1 MASPD
6 MAETAGAPTDVE
18 KKETTPAPPAHL
30 RDEVLLKFVGT
41 ATLILGIV
49 LLVSSS
55 IAIAVLS
62 ITKALIGDWLPI
74 LPLSLLLILVGG
86 LVNGYFRRVIDR
98 AVNPKK
104 YEAPPRPPP
113 YGFVYPYQ
121 MPPPMYPMRMPNPPI
136 GAPPGASPQAPVS
149 GAFAPAAPSR
159 FCIKCGKRIPV
170 EAKFCPYCRHAYTA

>member
-1 MASPD
+1 
-6 MAETAGAPTDVE
+6 MAETGVTPAET
-18 KKETTPAPPAHL
+18 KKQEARPAPPDHL
-30 RDEVLLKFVGT
+30 RDELLLKFVGS
-41 ATLILGIV
+41 ATLILGVV
-49 LLVSSS
+49 LLISSS

-98 AVNPKK
+98 ALNPKK

-121 MPPPMYPMRMPNPPI
+121 MPPPMYPMRMPGPPT
-136 GAPPGASPQAPVS
+136 GAPPAAIATGPSPNTRVP
-149 GAFAPAAPSR
+149 APAAPAKPR
-159 FCIKCGKRIPV
+159 VCITCGKRIPL
-170 EAKFCPYCRHAYTA
+170 ESKFCPYCRH